1 MTNLLQDES
10 TDIWN
15 KLYKGFEDG
24 KPLGISYP
32 TEALVICV
40 SNLRKKSLD
49 VNGYFADNDSEH
61 SIKTNFSGKCL
72 EIGFGSI
79 ANLKM
84 MQEKGFVCLGLEVS
98 EEAVTRGVKQIEKE
112 NIPNVTLQHWS
123 PLEIPFPDNSF
134 DFIYGLQSVYYNLDF
149 KGFIKE
155 VRRVLKPGGQFLFSF
170 FSNKHFYMSY
180 IENITSTES
189 NTNIAKWSGNHPNK
203 RLQGAA
209 FYQPKN
215 KKELLELFSEFSDV
229 RVFTTDS
236 DQTPLFE
243 SWWYVQGTK

>member
-1 MTNLLQDES
+1 MTNLLQDKS
-10 TDIWN
+10 TGIWDS
-15 KLYKGFEDG
+15 LYKDFEDG

-40 SNLRKKSLD
+40 SNLRKKGLD
-49 VNGYFADNDSEH
+49 VNEYFEDKDSEH

-84 MQEKGFVCLGLEVS
+84 MSEKGFVCQGLEVS
-98 EEAVTRGVKQIEKE
+98 EEAVTRGTKQIEQN
-112 NIPNVTLQHWS
+112 NIDNISLQHWS
-123 PLEIPFPDNSF
+123 PLTIPFPDNSF
-134 DFIYGLQSVYYNLDF
+134 DFVYGLQSVYYNLDF
-149 KGFIKE
+149 NGFIKE
-155 VRRVLKPGGQFLFSF
+155 VQRVLKPGGQFLFSF
-170 FSNKHFYMSY
+170 FSNKHSYMDY
-180 IENITSTES
+180 IEDVDE
-189 NTNIAKWSGNHPNK
+189 NIAKWSDNHPNT
-203 RLQGAA
+203 RLRGAA

-215 KKELLELFSEFSDV
+215 KNELLELFSEYEDV